1 MKLIIAASAIALSA
15 DAAFEQNGGSAARW
29 KMAKECVTMKDNGNT
44 FARLYVKPCD
54 TDDNKGQNFKLLGDG
69 MITDNSGQKCLYF
82 NPNTKLYTMAKR
94 DNAER
99 YCKTANSKENR
110 FTLRNGQ
117 VGLTGITNTCARPQ
131 DVINKKYNKVV
142 NSSCTTTT
150 TLKDFDDKTKNN
162 NAATKT
168 YSNAIYNAISD
179 RKSWNSNRGPTIEQ
193 LRAAVKAEMGAI
205 FLEENFT
212 NQMAKN
218 FEIGTLFTTVHNN
231 VHYYKNT
238 VGLRPLGEDKP
249 TLSYPKRIWSAMASS
264 NGSFK
269 NLNTIQAVMRAQQP
283 NYPADKDKI
292 AGIIARALDNKPS
305 ALVKG
310 VNGTWKL
317 KDINCKKG
325 LNGVCNNKE
334 THSKLTTSWNKMI
347 SMYFKDRNDN
357 ADTGYKTPAQVLA
370 WIKTKY
376 KDTAVQ
382 NGPDNK
388 GVVARILASTSGET
402 KTNVQES
409 NGAYRLKDP
418 KCRKGLLGICDND
431 GDHDKKAVNYNKIIT
446 TAIRALAN
454 SATYEEIIAKA
465 KATHPNASLD
475 GKKIAS
481 VLKNNIEN
489 TKSNVQINAQ
499 TKKVSMKDPNCK
511 RGLKGICD
519 NSKKN

>member
-1 MKLIIAASAIALSA
+1 MKLIIAATAIALSA
-15 DAAFEQNGGSAARW
+15 DAAFEQTGGTAARW
-29 KMAKECVTMKDNGNT
+29 KMVKECVTMEDKGNT
-44 FARLYVKPCD
+44 FAKLYIKPCD
-54 TDDNKGQNFKLLGDG
+54 AANNKGQHFKLLGDG
-69 MITDNSGQKCLYF
+69 MITDNSGNKCLYF

-99 YCKTANSKENR
+99 YCKTANSNENR
-110 FTLRNGQ
+110 FTLRSGQ
-117 VGLTGITNTCARPQ
+117 VGLKGIANTCARPQ

-142 NSSCTTTT
+142 NSSCTTSA

-162 NAATKT
+162 NQATKT
-168 YSNAIYNAISD
+168 YSNAIYNALSD
-179 RKSWNSNRGPTIEQ
+179 RKSWNSNRGPNWDQ
-193 LRAAVKAEMGAI
+193 LFAAVKTEMGAS
-205 FLEENFT
+205 FSTDHFDKQL
-212 NQMAKN
+212 AKN
-218 FEIGTLFTTVHNN
+218 LEVGTVFTTKHGNTD
-231 VHYYKNT
+231 YYKNT

-269 NLNTIQAVMRAQQP
+269 NLNQIQAVMKAQQA
-283 NYPADKDKI
+283 NYPADADKI
-292 AGIIARALDNKPS
+292 AGIIKRALDNKPS

-325 LNGVCNNKE
+325 LNGVCDNKE
-334 THSKLTTSWNKMI
+334 AHNKLTTSWNKMI
-347 SMYFKDRNDN
+347 SMYFKDRNAN
-357 ADTGYKTPAQVLA
+357 ADTAYKTPAQVLA

-376 KDTAVQ
+376 KDAAVQ

-388 GVVARILASTSGET
+388 AIVTRILASTSKET
-402 KTNVQES
+402 ATNVQQS
-409 NGAYRLKDP
+409 GGAYRLKDP

-431 GDHDKKAVNYNKIIT
+431 ADHNKKALNYNKIIT
-446 TAIRALAN
+446 ATIRALNN
-454 SATYEEIIAKA
+454 SATFAEIVTKA
-465 KATHPNASLD
+465 QATNPNAGLT
-475 GKKIAS
+475 GKKITS
-481 VLKNNIEN
+481 ILRNNIDN

-499 TKKVSMKDPNCK
+499 TKKVSLKDVNCK